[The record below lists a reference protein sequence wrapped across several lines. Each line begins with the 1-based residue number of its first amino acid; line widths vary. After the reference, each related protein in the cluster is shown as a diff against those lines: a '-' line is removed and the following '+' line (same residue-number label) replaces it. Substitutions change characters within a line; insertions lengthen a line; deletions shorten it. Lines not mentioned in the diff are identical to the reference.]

1 MTDSDEGRMKTE
13 RDYLLYILPA
23 PATNHSEPAGEEA
36 RSEKKAGGLCWL
48 TFPDQGDKPDKP
60 ADQAA
65 TEPEASPAN
74 GAIDE
79 HFPKFFNAPPA
90 HDILNIVRENFVPFL
105 QAQGDSS
112 RTDDRWMI
120 IWNQCAGQKL
130 SKKWLDRIVLPILEL
145 VGISDIK
152 VYESRQTGWED
163 DLLKRQ
169 TEDKTTKVIILG
181 GDGTIS
187 DFLNQAF
194 DSLQKRKRH
203 DAEDDCKLNFDLI
216 ILPLGTANAMFFN
229 THPEVKDLKRPKAVL
244 TGLLDALLEPTRRA
258 DGLPEPSPSTLTLAC
273 AQTLDRNKTVVQ
285 ESVSFVVTSTALH
298 ASILETANQLVHEP
312 DYEPSK
318 GTAVFKQAF
327 TSNVSRTWHASVTL
341 LPSALDGTIQQYDP
355 STERLVPV
363 SMVAGAEEVRL
374 EGPFSYFTA
383 CLVDRL
389 ESKFIIAP
397 LRNPDRSPLSDESH
411 KATTIDL
418 VIIRPTRD
426 PTLKTILEQ
435 NPGSS
440 SARRD
445 QLRDEALA
453 KYVGLVMEAAY
464 QEGSHIN
471 LLTDNGLP
479 IVEYYRCGGWTW
491 TPSTGQD
498 RNQQACIDGKV
509 IEIPGEGGSI
519 KTSILSADQTDIHV
533 Y

>member
-1 MTDSDEGRMKTE
+1 MKTE

-79 HFPKFFNAPPA
+79 HFP
-90 HDILNIVRENFVPFL
+90 R
-105 QAQGDSS
+105 DSS

-318 GTAVFKQAF
+318 GTAVFKQALRVTF
-327 TSNVSRTWHASVTL
+327 HDLACFGHPPSLCTRWHDPTIRSQHRKTRASKH
-341 LPSALDGTIQQYDP
+341 GG
-355 STERLVPV
+355 R
-363 SMVAGAEEVRL
+363 AEEVRL

-397 LRNPDRSPLSDESH
+397 
-411 KATTIDL
+411 
-418 VIIRPTRD
+418 
-426 PTLKTILEQ
+426 
-435 NPGSS
+435 
-440 SARRD
+440 
-445 QLRDEALA
+445 
-453 KYVGLVMEAAY
+453 
-464 QEGSHIN
+464 
-471 LLTDNGLP
+471 
-479 IVEYYRCGGWTW
+479 
-491 TPSTGQD
+491 
-498 RNQQACIDGKV
+498 
-509 IEIPGEGGSI
+509 
-519 KTSILSADQTDIHV
+519 
-533 Y
+533 